1 MADIPLMVSP
11 YQSVFLLLGIAL
23 LCMGETVD
31 TIGLKPPGNQ
41 RSAANAAIVAKPPK
55 MTQSTVAGAEEITIS
70 KASDGLFY
78 TSGKI
83 NGTEV
88 RFLIDTGANMVVLT
102 ADDARRIGLAMS
114 TSGVDD
120 RIETAGGQSQMA
132 RVSLDAVDVA
142 GHHVKRVDAAVMENG
157 LRVSLLGQNL
167 LSKLGPINMAGDE
180 LKFQGLP

>member
-1 MADIPLMVSP
+1 MVSP
-11 YQSVFLLLGIAL
+11 YQSVYALLVIAL
-23 LCMGETVD
+23 LCMGETVP
-31 TIGLKPPGNQ
+31 TIGPERPTNQ
-41 RSAANAAIVAKPPK
+41 RLAANAAIAFKLPK
-55 MTQSTVAGAEEITIS
+55 MTQSTAPGAQDITIS

-102 ADDARRIGLAMS
+102 ADDARRIGLALS
-114 TSGVDD
+114 TSGADD
-120 RIETAGGQSQMA
+120 RIETAGGQSKMG

-142 GHHVKRVDAAVMENG
+142 GHHVRGVEAAVMHDG
-157 LRVSLLGQNL
+157 LQVSLLGQNL

-180 LKFQGLP
+180 LRFHGSP